1 MIPPMIGNLIV
12 IAALVAVA
20 ALAVRSIWKGHKKG
34 GHCGGDCGQ
43 CGGCHHKYI
52 FSPLNERPHGIT
64 PVRLSSFHMGVVD

>member
-20 ALAVRSIWKGHKKG
+20 ALAVHSIWKGHKKG

-43 CGGCHHKYI
+43 CGGCHHK
-52 FSPLNERPHGIT
+52 
-64 PVRLSSFHMGVVD
+64 